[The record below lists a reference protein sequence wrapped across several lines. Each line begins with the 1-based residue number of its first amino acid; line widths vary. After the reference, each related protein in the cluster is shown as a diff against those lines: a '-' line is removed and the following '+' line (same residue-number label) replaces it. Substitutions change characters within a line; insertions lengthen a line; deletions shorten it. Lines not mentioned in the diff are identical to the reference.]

1 MLFYQDL
8 AESYKRLQGVLEG
21 LLHEKSPELTVSQ
34 DDDYPLLV
42 LETSSDLVGFAV
54 INGIPDVSYP
64 LAYDT
69 FKKLYREKHALWRD
83 RNLSFVICRS
93 ETKPASDAFFGSLET
108 DVYFCRKYVI
118 GLPQSMEELQREVQ
132 RLPFLPFPEG
142 AAGVLVRP
150 PSAQTLLQDL
160 NVSAMLARQIVVPQE
175 YSAARIVDQLLAE
188 KDLLPPIQFGPEPV
202 MRQQVQPVKRMRV
215 RKVEIEAFRA
225 YRKRQIFDVDAD
237 VVILYGPNGLGKT
250 SFFDALDYVCTGRI
264 GRLCRQRI
272 NQRSFIEFARH
283 LDSSPLDGFISAHL
297 AQGTSDYSVIRSV
310 AEWGTAVIDGEEHD
324 RASTL
329 QFLTSA
335 QWEPKKARIENLERL
350 FRATHLFSQTDQELL
365 VEFAENSSL
374 APDLVSR
381 MLALDDYASGLAK
394 AEAVLVNLEKRITR
408 NHQLIGTFRG
418 EVNQLNSRIRELPQS
433 QGTVEVGKHI
443 SKVAIELNK
452 ELRLFAGL
460 KADEAQPTAASARE
474 WRAMV
479 ESTLKD
485 AEDRLR
491 KLQMTE
497 SGFAQFDKSRN
508 ALRETVVDISRI
520 EKLLKER
527 TDELEWQKEASDKL
541 TQSLEQDRAVL
552 ERAKSRLRGLEE
564 LGALQEI
571 YRKTDGSFQK
581 WQQELQHVA
590 GEIETTIAQL
600 QPLFPTMENLRAQI
614 AKHNE
619 TIHAHS
625 QQIKALSEIQNA
637 IPFWQQNRAITIKL
651 QKAIAEVQSAIQS
664 ANARIDVLKTGLTEK
679 EKELAACEQKYEEFS
694 ADRVELTRLLDE
706 LEVHI
711 KNGICPTCGVDH
723 KSKTALIQRM
733 HGQKQARPV
742 FVDDLA
748 KRCAELRNV
757 LKQDK
762 TSLATITREQSSK
775 VNELRDRTNEL
786 SEVRELLVL
795 FERSADKVG
804 LHMDDDPTGTATRKI
819 AQEKQGLERSRV
831 ALKQHESKLAETTKR
846 MKALEQKRTDLE
858 VTRKR
863 VMSTLAPIEKQF
875 VDLRSKA
882 DDLGLSLEMAS
893 KDIVVEIKKAVSHD
907 AMAIKR
913 VAELTPQME
922 GLTKALS
929 VLHVQISQAKDKII
943 ILRQNK
949 AQLEEEIRQFVE
961 SAASVLDRD
970 ALTLEAIGE
979 QRRITTKRVD
989 QLHALQRRCSTLELA
1004 LDAAQ
1009 RTAMRAELEARAQ
1022 SLTSKQRVLEEETTG
1037 MSTVKNW
1044 FERVRDAL
1052 DKQSS
1057 HAVANHVEALGP
1069 LTTLIQKRLRAVYGF
1084 GDISLRAKGNEIRV
1098 EVGWKSEIVKPAD
1111 YFSDSQKQI
1120 LMLSLFLAGRLT
1132 QTWSGFAPI
1141 LLDDP
1146 VTHFDDLNAFG
1157 FVELI
1162 RGFVSTAP
1170 GKRQFFI
1177 STCEQRLFD
1186 LMRKKFSRLEGGA
1199 RFYRF
1204 ESIGRDGPVVH
1215 SLGED

>member
-1 MLFYQDL
+1 MPSYQDL

-21 LLHEKSPELTVSQ
+21 LLHEQSPELAVFQ

-42 LETSSDLVGFAV
+42 LVTSSDSVGFAV
-54 INGIPDVSYP
+54 INGTPDASFAR
-64 LAYDT
+64 AYDS
-69 FKKLYREKHALWRD
+69 FKKLYREMHASWKD

-118 GLPQSMEELQREVQ
+118 DLPQSMDELQRELL
-132 RLPFLPFPEG
+132 RLPFLPFQEG
-142 AAGVLVRP
+142 RAGVLVRP

-160 NVSAMLARQIVVPQE
+160 NISAMLARQIVVPQE

-188 KDLLPPIQFGPEPV
+188 KDVLPPIQFGPEPV

-297 AQGTSDYSVIRSV
+297 TQGTSDYSVIRSL
-310 AEWGTAVIDGEEHD
+310 AEWGTAVIDGEAHD

-394 AEAVLVNLEKRITR
+394 AEAVLVNLEKRISQ
-408 NHQLIGTFRG
+408 NHQLIVTLKE
-418 EVNQLNSRIRELPQS
+418 EVSQLNSRIRSLPQLHE
-433 QGTVEVGKHI
+433 TVEDGKHF
-443 SKVAIELNK
+443 SKLAIELNK
-452 ELRLFAGL
+452 ELRLFIGL

-497 SGFAQFDKSRN
+497 SGFVQFDKSRN
-508 ALRETVVDISRI
+508 ALRETVAEISTL
-520 EKLLKER
+520 EKLLKAR
-527 TDELEWQKEASDKL
+527 TDERERQKEASDKL
-541 TQSLEQDRAVL
+541 SHSLEQDREVL
-552 ERAKSRLRGLEE
+552 AHAKSRLRDLEE
-564 LGALQEI
+564 FGLIQEV
-571 YRKTDGSFQK
+571 YQKTDGSFQQ
-581 WQQELQHVA
+581 WRQELNRVV
-590 GEIETTIAQL
+590 GEIEMTTAQL
-600 QPLFPTMENLRAQI
+600 QPLFLTIENLRAQI
-614 AKHNE
+614 AKYND
-619 TIHAHS
+619 TIHSHS
-625 QQIKALSEIQNA
+625 RKIKALLKIQNG
-637 IPFWQQNRAITIKL
+637 IPSWQQNRAIMTKL

-664 ANARIDVLKTGLTEK
+664 DNARIDVLKTGLTKK
-679 EKELAACEQKYEEFS
+679 EKELAACEQKYEELS
-694 ADRVELTRLLDE
+694 ADQDELTRLLDE
-706 LEVHI
+706 LEMHI

-723 KSKTALIQRM
+723 KSKMALIQRM

-742 FVDDLA
+742 FVDEFA

-775 VNELRDRTNEL
+775 INELRDRKNEL
-786 SEVRELLVL
+786 SEVRELLVY
-795 FERSADKVG
+795 FERSADEFG
-804 LHMDDDPTGTATRKI
+804 LSMDEDPTGTVARKV
-819 AQEKQGLERSRV
+819 AQEKHGLELSLA
-831 ALKQHESKLAETTKR
+831 ALTQHESKLAETTKR
-846 MKALEQKRTDLE
+846 MKALEQKSAELE

-863 VMSTLAPIEKQF
+863 VMATLAPIEKQV

-893 KDIVVEIKKAVSHD
+893 QDIVAEITKAVAHD

-929 VLHVQISQAKDKII
+929 VLHAQISQAKDKII
-943 ILRQNK
+943 ILRQDK
-949 AQLEEEIRQFVE
+949 ARLEEEIRQFVE

-970 ALTLEAIGE
+970 ALSLEAIGE
-979 QRRITTKRVD
+979 QRRITTERVD

-1009 RTAMRAELEARAQ
+1009 RNAMRAELEARAQ
-1022 SLTSKQRVLEEETTG
+1022 SLTNNERVLEKETAE
-1037 MSTVKNW
+1037 MSTVKKW
-1044 FERVRDAL
+1044 FERVRDTL

-1084 GDISLRAKGNEIRV
+1084 GDIILSAKGNEIRV
-1098 EVGWKSEIVKPAD
+1098 AVGWKSKLVKPAD

-1162 RGFVSTAP
+1162 RGFVSTDP